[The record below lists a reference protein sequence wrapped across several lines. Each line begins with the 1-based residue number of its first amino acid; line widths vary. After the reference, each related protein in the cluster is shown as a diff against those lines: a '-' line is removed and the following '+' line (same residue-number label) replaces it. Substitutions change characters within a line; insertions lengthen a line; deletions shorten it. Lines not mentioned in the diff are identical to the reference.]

1 MALTW
6 LASSKKVLIFRV
18 PVKDIRRSAL
28 DPQAGMRDHMEM
40 VSGYTATSHLGGVS
54 TIGQRIHSAHIAI
67 YSAFA
72 TMVSG
77 YTATSHLGG
86 VSTIGQ
92 RIHSVHTAIY
102 STFATMVSGYTA
114 TS

>member
-1 MALTW
+1 MTL
-6 LASSKKVLIFRV
+6 VLQLRV
-18 PVKDIRRSAL
+18 VWIHVTDKDIRRSAL
-28 DPQAGMRDHMEM
+28 DPQAGGRDHME
-40 VSGYTATSHLGGVS
+40 
-54 TIGQRIHSAHIAI
+54 
-67 YSAFA
+67 
-72 TMVSG
+72 MVSG